1 LPIDPALE
9 RVAIEQHAQ
18 DRQHR
23 GQATGHNDPG
33 EKRRDHRRDDHTAVG
48 PEVGARAPEV
58 GIFPLLFPVT
68 QAHAMNASGS
78 IRDLSDRP
86 PRKSSELNHGDTEA
100 RRRFLL
106 IEEQL
111 TEQLIGAFIEVHSQL
126 GAGLLESA
134 YQECLCHELTL
145 RNIGFQR
152 EVPLPVIYKG
162 IKLDCGYRLDIVA
175 EEKVSH
181 RDQNG

>member
-1 LPIDPALE
+1 
-9 RVAIEQHAQ
+9 
-18 DRQHR
+18 
-23 GQATGHNDPG
+23 
-33 EKRRDHRRDDHTAVG
+33 
-48 PEVGARAPEV
+48 
-58 GIFPLLFPVT
+58 
-68 QAHAMNASGS
+68 
-78 IRDLSDRP
+78 
-86 PRKSSELNHGDTEA
+86 
-100 RRRFLL
+100 LL

-111 TEQLIGAFIEVHSQL
+111 TEQLIGAFIEVHSQP

-175 EEKVSH
+175 EEKVVIEIKTVEKLLPVHEAQLLTYLKLSGYKVGLLVNFNCEVI
-181 RDQNG
+181 RNGLKRMVL